1 MSRHCRL
8 FLTVAF
14 LAVLTRPGRADDARA
29 TIERAVKAHGGAD
42 KLTQLR
48 QYRERTR
55 GTIFVGEA
63 KRAFTLDTTIRL
75 PDQFRSVLVA
85 DLGTGRLEVIQV
97 CDGSRGWV
105 SDRGRISEAGPQM
118 LGDYQDLVHVQ
129 RISALTPLLQDTSYR
144 LTSLDST
151 RVQGKPV
158 VGVKVARKGRR
169 DVKLFFDKESGLLV
183 KREYQ
188 FREMGNESLREEF
201 LSGHQAIEGVQRPH
215 KFLIQHDGKK
225 YAEAELVEWKPLS
238 KVDDRE
244 FGKP

>member
-1 MSRHCRL
+1 MGRLCRL
-8 FLTVAF
+8 FLAVAPL
-14 LAVLTRPGRADDARA
+14 LAVTGPGRADDARA
-29 TIERAVKAHGGAD
+29 VVERAVKAHGGAD

-55 GTIFVGEA
+55 GVVFPGEG

-85 DLGTGRLEVIQV
+85 DLGTARLEVIQV
-97 CDGSRGWV
+97 CEGSKGWV
-105 SDRGRISEAGPQM
+105 SDNGRVSEVSPQM
-118 LGDYQDLVHVQ
+118 LADYQDLVHVQ
-129 RISALTPLLQDTSYR
+129 RISALTPLLQDTSYQ
-144 LTSLDST
+144 LTSLDNT
-151 RVQGKPV
+151 KVQGKAS

-169 DVKLFFDKESGLLV
+169 DVKLYFDKDSGLLV

-201 LSGHQAIEGVQRPH
+201 LSDYKAVEGVQRPH

-238 KVDDRE
+238 KVEDRE
-244 FGKP
+244 FAKP